1 MLALQIAQASGEPAI
16 IDFKTTKKP
25 KRRDWIDDYFLQG
38 SAYAMAHNEIY
49 NTDIKRTVIMMIV
62 WDGDRAG
69 EYQEFVVEGEEFDNY
84 SSDWA
89 AKVEAYYDKYN

>member
-1 MLALQIAQASGEPAI
+1 
-16 IDFKTTKKP
+16 
-25 KRRDWIDDYFLQG
+25 
-38 SAYAMAHNEIY
+38 
-49 NTDIKRTVIMMIV
+49 MMIV

>member
-1 MLALQIAQASGEPAI
+1 
-16 IDFKTTKKP
+16 
-25 KRRDWIDDYFLQG
+25 
-38 SAYAMAHNEIY
+38 MAHNEIY